1 MNLKRN
7 LYDFYRTLIQSIMT
21 SETNSY
27 SVRDVGESRVPYVF
41 PCKSEPTVLKT
52 PLQTAVIA
60 DTVEYGSA
68 LFLGDDMENLAIQ
81 STVADEGIYHRA
93 FVHGAAT
100 LCRRPPRSALVIGG
114 GEGCMAREL
123 LKYDTIEVIDQ
134 VDWDGELLAY
144 FKQPAVAAVWN
155 GGAYEDP
162 RVRVHVEDAFTSSVW
177 EGKQYDLV
185 LIDLCDPSAESV
197 EDLRGLLRKL
207 VYRRSCD
214 GVLLMNVGPVA
225 VPLVLDVKRGRTA
238 PPGFY
243 AREGHICYTYSAE
256 LLETMKF
263 LGGGDTFSF
272 KLDVPSFK
280 APWCLVGIAESNTI
294 GKWAEGFITGD
305 ELSGLMFY
313 EPCYL
318 DIYGRT
324 NSQFSISNEMKQR
337 MKEAE
342 AEAETKPKDYPLYNG
357 C

>member
-1 MNLKRN
+1 
-7 LYDFYRTLIQSIMT
+7 
-21 SETNSY
+21 
-27 SVRDVGESRVPYVF
+27 
-41 PCKSEPTVLKT
+41 
-52 PLQTAVIA
+52 
-60 DTVEYGSA
+60 VEYGPA

-93 FVHGAAT
+93 FVHGAAA
-100 LCRRPPRSALVIGG
+100 LCRLAPRSALVIGG

-134 VDWDGELLAY
+134 VDWDAELLAY

-162 RVRVHVEDAFTSSVW
+162 RVQVHVEDAFQSKVW

-185 LIDLCDPSAESV
+185 LIDLCDPSAESI

-207 VYRRSCD
+207 IYRRSWD

-238 PPGFY
+238 PAGFY
-243 AREGHICYTYSAE
+243 VREGHICYTYSAE

-263 LGGGDTFSF
+263 LGESDTFSF

-280 APWCLVGIAESNTI
+280 APWCLVGIAKNNTI

-305 ELSGLMFY
+305 ELKSLMFY
-313 EPCYL
+313 EPLYL
-318 DIYGRT
+318 NAYGQANGFFNTSKELKRA
-324 NSQFSISNEMKQR
+324 
-337 MKEAE
+337 MKEGEVKAK
-342 AEAETKPKDYPLYNG
+342 ATAPDYPLYGG